1 VPLTAGPGPLFCVL
15 RGNDSESPTGSADRL
30 GAGEIN
36 RRGRVHASGYL
47 NADRLMALPLCAA
60 PPAQFA
66 GYLAPQDH
74 AIWSRGRIRSPIPL
88 ADGSEGVR
96 NAPAAGDGPADP
108 GSVRAVPDI
117 GTLETGLMLATSDV
131 DGGDPA
137 DAVLLSG
144 RGHRAG

>member
-1 VPLTAGPGPLFCVL
+1 MT
-15 RGNDSESPTGSADRL
+15 
-30 GAGEIN
+30 

-47 NADRLMALPLCAA
+47 TADRLMALPLYAA

-66 GYLAPQDH
+66 GYSRLRTAF
-74 AIWSRGRIRSPIPL
+74 IWSGGRIRSPSPL
-88 ADGSEGVR
+88 ADGPEGVG
-96 NAPAAGDGPADP
+96 NAPATGDGPAGP

-117 GTLETGLMLATSDV
+117 GTLETGVVLATSDV

-137 DAVLLSG
+137 DAVLFSS